1 MAPLIL
7 NAAIA
12 QVDFG
17 LAAEHETDELEINL
31 ETYFESSTI
40 FISIYIAKVATS
52 TFFPQASCILR
63 ENGLWPI
70 LQCHTILALLSLTFS
85 LTKQI

>member
-7 NAAIA
+7 NAAIT

-17 LAAEHETDELEINL
+17 LAAEDEADELGINL
-31 ETYFESSTI
+31 ETYFESFTTFI
-40 FISIYIAKVATS
+40 FIYIVKVATS

-63 ENGLWPI
+63 EKSLA
-70 LQCHTILALLSLTFS
+70 HTSMS
-85 LTKQI
+85 